1 MAIKII
7 IYEDDK
13 IFRESLIDLIQ
24 KEKEFLV
31 LGAFPN
37 CDAILEQV
45 ASLKPDVIL
54 MDIDLSAGI
63 NGIEATSMLKEQ
75 FSDINVM
82 ILSGFGD
89 DDNVFNAIRAGAKGY
104 ILKGDDNEKIV
115 KAIRE
120 IHHGYASMTPSI
132 AVKIFQLI
140 KEGTNRKEKEKLT
153 PQQFKIIEFLKQGL
167 SYKMIAGE
175 LGIQMSTVQVHIR
188 NIYDRLTVH
197 NKADAIRKV
206 FR

>member
-54 MDIDLSAGI
+54 MDIDLSARI
-63 NGIEATSMLKEQ
+63 NGIEATSMLKKQ

-175 LGIQMSTVQVHIR
+175 LGIQMSTVQVHIK
-188 NIYDRLTVH
+188 NIYDRLAVH